1 MGAMTLSSAFGFA
14 CVVAASVAGAGEPA
28 PFSARSGHALATEAA
43 LAWSDDASLI
53 WVEND
58 EALSESGDSARWSY
72 LFYSA
77 HRDGARAYSIRNA
90 EVVVAE
96 DLSFSFPAPPVDG
109 EWIDSSKALAIAES
123 SQGAKFR
130 EQEAGR
136 LRSMLLVRGLL
147 YQDAP
152 DAVTW
157 AVVYESEAAPGLW
170 IVVDASSGKVVRTW
184 RG

>member
-1 MGAMTLSSAFGFA
+1 MNRS
-14 CVVAASVAGAGEPA
+14 CRVVAACLVAISTAWADEPA
-28 PFSARSGHALATEAA
+28 PYTARAGQALATEAA

-58 EALSESGDSARWSY
+58 EPVTDTGDAARWSY

-77 HRDGARAYSIRNA
+77 HRDAARAYSIRGSD
-90 EVVVAE
+90 VVSAQ
-96 DLSFSFPAPPVDG
+96 DLSFSFPAPPVEG
-109 EWIDSSKALAIAES
+109 EWIDSSRALAIAEGDR
-123 SQGAKFR
+123 GAQSR
-130 EQEAGR
+130 RAEAGR

-147 YQDAP
+147 HQDAP

-157 AVVYESEAAPGLW
+157 AVVYESANAPGLW